1 MSTAVSSRV
10 GCGMKKKKPAKT
22 RKKKSATTSTDRI
35 YFAKLDKLYERFP
48 YLTDPDLREVFLTEN
63 RNELNRKPPRNSEL
77 EARRLFDEWV
87 KKKTSNK

>member
-1 MSTAVSSRV
+1 
-10 GCGMKKKKPAKT
+10 MKKKKSAKT
-22 RKKKSATTSTDRI
+22 KKKKSAKTNTDKF

-48 YLTDPDLREVFLTEN
+48 YLTDLDLREVFLTEN

-77 EARRLFDEWV
+77 EARRLFDEWL